1 MHWAAKYVGIPYKI
15 GGDDLSGADCWGLVR
30 LVLRAE
36 LGLEMPALAIGQAG
50 NDAALRRCFAG
61 WSAADLRRLCEFD
74 IVTMKNAFGHH
85 VGIVA
90 MADDFGAMLL
100 HCDEPRSHV
109 VRFSI
114 MGSMGY
120 KDFRAW
126 RYNANR

>member
-36 LGLEMPALAIGQAG
+36 RGLEMPALAIGQAG

-74 IVTMKNAFGHH
+74 IVTMKNTFGHH

>member
-114 MGSMGY
+114 IGSMGY